1 MFIDRVTIKLNAGKG
16 GNGAV
21 AWRREKYI
29 PKGGPFGGNGG
40 FGGSVVIQADSSLH
54 SLDWFRNRSQLKA
67 ENGRPGGTGCRK
79 GREGKDLVLKVPC
92 GTLVKDAE
100 TGALIADLTKPGEKI
115 HVCLGGKGGRGNAS
129 FKTSINRAPN
139 QWTEGDLGDEKR
151 VELEL
156 KLIAEVGLV
165 GFPNAGKSTLVGA
178 LTKVKAKVGA
188 YPFTTL
194 APNLG
199 KIEFEDY
206 TSAYIA
212 DIPGIIEGAH
222 ENRGLGLEFLRHVE
236 RTKVLVYVLDT
247 SGIDGRTP
255 LSDWRVLRNEV
266 EAKSPEIIERPFL
279 VALNKCEVPES
290 KEHIEAFLK
299 EVDIDPKL
307 IFHISAMEKQG
318 LEPLL
323 DAIYYSLKKK

>member
-1 MFIDRVTIKLNAGKG
+1 MFIDRVTVKLNAGKG

-21 AWRREKYI
+21 AWRREKYV
-29 PKGGPFGGNGG
+29 PKGGPYGGNGG
-40 FGGSVVIQADSSLH
+40 FGGSIVIVAEPSLH

-67 ENGRPGGTGCRK
+67 ENGRTGGTGCRK
-79 GREGKDLVLKVPC
+79 GREGRDLILRVPC

-100 TGALIADLTKPGEKI
+100 TGALLADLTKPGEKI
-115 HVCLGGKGGRGNAS
+115 YVCLGGKGGRGNAS

-151 VELEL
+151 IELEL

-178 LTKVKAKVGA
+178 LTKAKAKVGA

-199 KIEFEDY
+199 KIHFEDY

-236 RTKVLVYVLDT
+236 RTKVLIYVLDT

-255 LSDWRVLRNEV
+255 LDDLRVLRKEV
-266 EAKSPEIIERPFL
+266 QSKSPEILERPFL
-279 VALNKCEVPES
+279 IALNKCEVPES

-299 EVDIDPKL
+299 ATDVDPKL